1 MVSLNSLSLFH
12 SSSSKAFRLTLIREV
27 QQKENENKKPNKLIM
42 IILIMSNYS
51 FVQGEYIGFDED
63 EPTSASHGKAKV
75 AQLLK
80 TNFDYNR

>member
-1 MVSLNSLSLFH
+1 M
-12 SSSSKAFRLTLIREV
+12 KI
-27 QQKENENKKPNKLIM
+27 KPNKLIM